1 MNKAACNCLQAA
13 CVLFVA
19 LFAGDLLL
27 VAAFKSLFGLAAVFA
42 FQFAV
47 GHLREIQN
55 IAGRELG
62 FGVLGHAGAGIA
74 ALAAAEFD
82 LRVLGDAVHALLVQP
97 FVWRG
102 QAGQPVGKSG
112 AAEQQTC

>member
-1 MNKAACNCLQAA
+1 MNNKTHDKAACNCLQAA

-47 GHLREIQN
+47 GHLREIQDV
-55 IAGRELG
+55 AGRELG

-74 ALAAAEFD
+74 ALTAAEFD
-82 LRVLGDAVHALLVQP
+82 FGVLGNAVHALLIEP
-97 FVWRG
+97 FVR
-102 QAGQPVGKSG
+102 
-112 AAEQQTC
+112 

>member
-1 MNKAACNCLQAA
+1 MLSSKTHDKAACNCLQAA
-13 CVLFVA
+13 CVLFGA

-27 VAAFKSLFGLAAVFA
+27 VAALKSLLGLAAVFA

-55 IAGRELG
+55 VAGREFG
-62 FGVLGHAGAGIA
+62 FGVLGHASAGVA

-82 LRVLGDAVHALLVQP
+82 FGVLGNAVHALLIEP
-97 FVWRG
+97 FVR
-102 QAGQPVGKSG
+102 
-112 AAEQQTC
+112 

>member
-1 MNKAACNCLQAA
+1 MLSSKTHDKGACNCLQAA

-55 IAGRELG
+55 IAGREFG
-62 FGVLGHAGAGIA
+62 FSMLGHAGAGVA

-82 LRVLGDAVHALLVQP
+82 FGVLGNAVHALLIEP
-97 FVWRG
+97 FVRRG
-102 QAGQPVGKSG
+102 QAR
-112 AAEQQTC
+112 

>member
-1 MNKAACNCLQAA
+1 MLSSKTHDKAACNCLQAA
-13 CVLFVA
+13 CVLFGA

-27 VAAFKSLFGLAAVFA
+27 VAAFKSLLGLAAVFA

-62 FGVLGHAGAGIA
+62 FGVLGHAGAGVA

-82 LRVLGDAVHALLVQP
+82 FGVLGNAVHALLIEP
-97 FVWRG
+97 FVRRG
-102 QAGQPVGKSG
+102 QAR
-112 AAEQQTC
+112 

>member
-1 MNKAACNCLQAA
+1 MNNKTHDKAACNCLQAA

-62 FGVLGHAGAGIA
+62 FGVLGHAGAGVA
-74 ALAAAEFD
+74 ALAAAELDFG
-82 LRVLGDAVHALLVQP
+82 VLGNAVHALLIEP
-97 FVWRG
+97 FVRRG
-102 QAGQPVGKSG
+102 QAR
-112 AAEQQTC
+112 